1 MAIEIT
7 KDSIT
12 SMDLDFRSSTK
23 SDKTITSPSVNEEI
37 PAWRALLSGAA
48 AGVSVD
54 VSLYPID
61 TLKTRLQSPQG
72 FLKSGGFRG
81 VYKGLSAAASGSAP
95 GMQTC
100 ICPNL
105 SVQYYPCTKS
115 KQAQHYFS

>member
-1 MAIEIT
+1 MAEVELMEVNSTNTERDIN
-7 KDSIT
+7 
-12 SMDLDFRSSTK
+12 SM
-23 SDKTITSPSVNEEI
+23 INQEI

-72 FLKSGGFRG
+72 FWKSGGFRG

-95 GMQTC
+95 G
-100 ICPNL
+100 I
-105 SVQYYPCTKS
+105 S
-115 KQAQHYFS
+115 